1 MDYKEVIAFLYKQ
14 LPVFH
19 REGKKAFKPGLG
31 NIQQLCERLG
41 NPQDSFKALHI
52 AGTNGKGSSSHF
64 MASILQEHGYRVGL
78 YTSPH
83 LQSFTERIKFNGQNV
98 AEDWVVQFV
107 EKNIQLIQ
115 DIKPSFF
122 EWTVIMAFSYFKEQ
136 QVEWAVIETGLGGR
150 LDSTNIILPEACL
163 ITNISWDHQDIL
175 GDSLELIAGEKAGI
189 IKQGVPI
196 CISERQSFS
205 EQIFQKKAQEMF
217 APIIFAED
225 KIHWDSYVNDQDFL
239 HLRGKSSQ
247 HESFDIISPYTGEY
261 QVKNIAGVLAW
272 CEQIQELHI
281 IPLQWDKILIGIEKS
296 KINTQLRGR
305 WEILQKNP
313 RIVADTGHN
322 ESGITQLLTQVKQQN
337 RGQLWII
344 LGMVADKDIH
354 LVLTLFPKDAKY
366 IFCQAQNPRALSA
379 ENLQKMA
386 LEHGL
391 EGICE
396 NNVNKAIEIAKL
408 SSKENDFILITGS
421 TYLVAEINVGFE

>member
-41 NPQDSFKALHI
+41 NPQNSFKALHI

-64 MASILQEHGYRVGL
+64 MASILQEHGFRVGL

-83 LQSFTERIKFNGQNV
+83 LKSFTERIKINGQNV

-107 EKNIQLIQ
+107 EKNLQLIQ

-122 EWTVIMAFSYFKEQ
+122 EWTVLMAFSYFKDQ
-136 QVEWAVIETGLGGR
+136 QVDWAVIETGLGGR
-150 LDSTNIILPEACL
+150 LDSTNIILPKACL

-175 GDSLELIAGEKAGI
+175 GDTLELIAEEKAGI

-205 EQIFQKKAQEMF
+205 ERIFQKKAEELN

-225 KIHWDSYVNDQDFL
+225 KIQWISYSNLQEQL
-239 HLRGKSSQ
+239 HLQGKSSQ
-247 HESFDIISPYTGEY
+247 HETFEVSSPYAGEY
-261 QVKNIAGVLAW
+261 QVKNIAGILAW
-272 CEQIQELHI
+272 CEQIQNEGI
-281 IPLQWDKILIGIEKS
+281 IPLQWDKILVGIEKS
-296 KINTQLRGR
+296 KINTQLHGR
-305 WEILQKNP
+305 WELIQKNP
-313 RIVADTGHN
+313 WIVADTGHN
-322 ESGITQLLTQVKQQN
+322 ESGISQLLSQVKRLNQ
-337 RGQLWII
+337 GDLWII

-354 LVLTLFPKDAKY
+354 LVLKLFPKEAHY
-366 IFCQAQNPRALSA
+366 IFCQAQNPRALTS

-391 EGICE
+391 VGFCE
-396 NNVNKAIEIAKL
+396 NDVNNAIEMAKH
-408 SSKENDFILITGS
+408 SAKENDFILITGS
-421 TYLVAEINVGFE
+421 TYLVAEINM

>member
-64 MASILQEHGYRVGL
+64 MASILQEHGFRVGL

-83 LQSFTERIKFNGQNV
+83 LKSFTERIKINGQNV

-107 EKNIQLIQ
+107 EKNLQLIQ

-122 EWTVIMAFSYFKEQ
+122 EWTVLMAFSYFKDQ
-136 QVEWAVIETGLGGR
+136 QVDWAVIETGLGGR
-150 LDSTNIILPEACL
+150 LDSTNIILPKACL

-175 GDSLELIAGEKAGI
+175 GDTLELIAEEKAGI

-205 EQIFQKKAQEMF
+205 EQIFQKKAEELN
-217 APIIFAED
+217 APIVFAED
-225 KIHWDSYVNDQDFL
+225 KIQWISYTNLQEQL
-239 HLRGKSSQ
+239 QLQGKSSQ
-247 HESFDIISPYTGEY
+247 HETFEVSSPYAGEY

-272 CEQIQELHI
+272 CEQIQSEGI
-281 IPLQWDKILIGIEKS
+281 IPLQWDKILVGIEKS
-296 KINTQLRGR
+296 KINTQLHGR
-305 WEILQKNP
+305 WELIQKNP
-313 RIVADTGHN
+313 WIVADTGHN
-322 ESGITQLLTQVKQQN
+322 ESGISQLLSQVKRLNQ
-337 RGQLWII
+337 GDLWII

-354 LVLTLFPKDAKY
+354 LVLKLFPKEAHY
-366 IFCQAQNPRALSA
+366 IFCQAQNPRALTS

-391 EGICE
+391 VGFCE
-396 NNVNKAIEIAKL
+396 NDVNKAIEMAKD
-408 SSKENDFILITGS
+408 SAKENDFILITGS
-421 TYLVAEINVGFE
+421 TYLVAEINV

>member
-1 MDYKEVIAFLYKQ
+1 MDYKEVIAFLYSQ

-31 NIQQLCERLG
+31 NIQQLCARLG
-41 NPQDSFKALHI
+41 NPQDSFPSLHI

-83 LQSFTERIKFNGQNV
+83 LKSFTERIKINGQNV
-98 AEDWVVQFV
+98 AEDWVVDFV

-122 EWTVIMAFSYFKEQ
+122 EWTVLMAFSYFKEQ
-136 QVEWAVIETGLGGR
+136 QVDWAIIETGLGGR
-150 LDSTNIILPEACL
+150 LDSTNIIQPKACF

-175 GDSLELIAGEKAGI
+175 GDRLELIAAEKAGI

-205 EQIFQKKAQEMF
+205 ENVFLEKAKEMNSS
-217 APIIFAED
+217 IVFAED
-225 KIHWDSYVNDQDFL
+225 QIQWTGITHEQDK
-239 HLRGKSSQ
+239 LRLIGKSKQ
-247 HESFDIISPYTGEY
+247 QEKFEILSPYAGEY

-272 CEQIQELHI
+272 CEQFQSQHI
-281 IPLQWDKILIGIEKS
+281 IPLEWTKIIQGIEKS
-296 KINTQLRGR
+296 KINTQLHGR
-305 WEILQKNP
+305 WEQIQKNP
-313 RIVADTGHN
+313 WIVADTGHN
-322 ESGITQLLTQVKQQN
+322 ESGISQLLSQVERLNQ
-337 RGQLWII
+337 GDLWII

-354 LVLTLFPKDAKY
+354 KVLKLFPKKAHY
-366 IFCQAQNPRALSA
+366 IFSQAQNPRALSA
-379 ENLQKMA
+379 ENLQEMA

-391 EGICE
+391 VGICE
-396 NNVNKAIEIAKL
+396 KDVNMAIDLAKN
-408 SSKENDFILITGS
+408 STQINDFILITGS
-421 TYLVAEINVGFE
+421 TYLVAEINA